1 MTSPSQMPQSVPE
14 IVVVGAGIAG
24 ASLAA
29 RLGEAGA
36 RVLMLEGE
44 DRPGYHTT
52 GRSAAFWHE
61 TLGGP
66 AIIPLTRGSEAELR
80 DGGFLGHRTGLEIAR
95 TGQEAALQGWVES
108 NRALGVRIE
117 QLDRTELAA
126 RVPGLREDWVAGAL
140 ETDCADI
147 DVAGLHQHYLARARA
162 AGVELWTR
170 ARLAA
175 AQREAGR
182 WALTLEDGR
191 SVTCGVLAN
200 AAGAWADPVAQ
211 LAGACPLG
219 IQPKRRTIAV
229 LRVNPPPPRDL
240 PLVMD
245 FGGGFYFRPDGDRLW
260 LSPHDETDSSPCDAA
275 PEELDVAIA
284 IDRFEQAVDWRIE
297 RVEQRWAGLRSF
309 APDRVLVI
317 GYDPKVEGLFWCA
330 GQGGIG
336 IQTAPAASRLAAQLL
351 LREEIDW
358 IDPAPYAPG
367 RFGPLAG

>member
-200 AAGAWADPVAQ
+200 ADVTI
-211 LAGACPLG
+211 LCE
-219 IQPKRRTIAV
+219 QPKV
-229 LRVNPPPPRDL
+229 GPHRDA
-240 PLVMD
+240 M
-245 FGGGFYFRPDGDRLW
+245 
-260 LSPHDETDSSPCDAA
+260 
-275 PEELDVAIA
+275 
-284 IDRFEQAVDWRIE
+284 QA
-297 RVEQRWAGLRSF
+297 
-309 APDRVLVI
+309 
-317 GYDPKVEGLFWCA
+317 
-330 GQGGIG
+330 
-336 IQTAPAASRLAAQLL
+336 RLAELLGVEPGRIGVKATTTERLGFTGRGEGIAAQAAVMLL
-351 LREEIDW
+351 L
-358 IDPAPYAPG
+358 PA
-367 RFGPLAG
+367 